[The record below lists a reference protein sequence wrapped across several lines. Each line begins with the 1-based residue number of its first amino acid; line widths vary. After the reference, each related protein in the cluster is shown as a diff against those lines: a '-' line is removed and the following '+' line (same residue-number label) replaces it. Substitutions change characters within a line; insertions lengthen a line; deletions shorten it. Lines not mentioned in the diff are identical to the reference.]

1 MGWLHS
7 PGGGCTVVAK
17 FSHDFEAIWGYLV
30 YNGVRE
36 LIEGLGVFRGVGLM
50 VEYRP
55 NAQGVFGL
63 LMGSSSRPL
72 HGLKWPQK
80 TFMITSGQEVWS

>member
-1 MGWLHS
+1 M
-7 PGGGCTVVAK
+7 VAK

-55 NAQGVFGL
+55 NAQGVLGL
-63 LMGSSSRPL
+63 LGGSSYRPL
-72 HGLKWPQK
+72 HGLQWPQK
-80 TFMITSGQEVWS
+80 KNMITSGQRVCP